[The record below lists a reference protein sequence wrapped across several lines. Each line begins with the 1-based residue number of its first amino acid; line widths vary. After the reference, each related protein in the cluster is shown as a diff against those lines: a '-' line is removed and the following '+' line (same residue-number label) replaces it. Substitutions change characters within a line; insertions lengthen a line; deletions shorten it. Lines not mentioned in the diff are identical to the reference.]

1 MVNNILI
8 ITSQTYPSAA
18 GDGRSAFFL
27 AQELY
32 KQGEKCDILTL
43 ETDEE
48 QIINHDYSIL
58 NPSIIK
64 ITYHDK
70 TLTGKITTRIHLFFF
85 LIVHLKRYNTWLIY
99 GKTLGNRIALILGK
113 ITRKKTIF
121 RPTLW
126 EYDDLQTLTKG
137 SLFNKYTYRLST
149 GFWSLNPSITE
160 TILKIGIEQNRIFE
174 SPQGVSA
181 VFSPPQPGEKEKL
194 RKKLNIPNDKTI
206 ITMVGHA
213 IKRKGFPAVFNLF
226 EDIDNFYL
234 IVVGTNNPSPSERLF
249 SYYEEMQTITNIGQ
263 RLIGPN
269 IQFTG
274 KIEDV
279 SEYLKASDIFL
290 HASTR
295 EGFPPN
301 SLNEAMS
308 VGLPCLVKKIVGI
321 PQQDYSNV
329 IMVYNNEKVFKAKL
343 NLLIR
348 NNQQRNVL
356 SLNAADFSRRHLDLK
371 IIANNLVAFINSI

>member
-1 MVNNILI
+1 MANNILI

-32 KQGEKCDILTL
+32 KQGGKCDILTL
-43 ETDEE
+43 ETEEE
-48 QIINHDYSIL
+48 QIINHDYNLL

-64 ITYHDK
+64 IAYHDK
-70 TLTGKITTRIHLFFF
+70 TLAGKIATRIHLFFF
-85 LIVHLKRYNTWLIY
+85 LIIHIKRYNTWLIY

-113 ITRKKTIF
+113 TTRKKTIF

-126 EYDDLQTLTKG
+126 EYDDLRTLTKD

-160 TILKIGIEQNRIFE
+160 TILKIGIERNRIFE
-174 SPQGVSA
+174 SPQGVRA
-181 VFSPPQPGEKEKL
+181 IFSPPQLGEKEKL

-206 ITMVGHA
+206 ITMVGHV
-213 IKRKGFPAVFNLF
+213 IKRKGFPAIFNLF
-226 EDIDNFYL
+226 EGIDNFYL

-249 SYYEEMQTITNIGQ
+249 SYYEEMQAITNIGQ
-263 RLIGPN
+263 RLIGSN

-274 KIEDV
+274 KVEDV

-321 PQQDYSNV
+321 PQRDYSNV
-329 IMVYNNEKVFKAKL
+329 IMVYNNEKDFKANI

-348 NNQQRNVL
+348 NNQQRNEL